1 MTECKMTRCFAYKN
15 GSCRALQDTDFGKK
29 PCPFY
34 KTTKQNE
41 KQKAEAILKY
51 KARTGLD
58 HYVDPN
64 SGMEAKDDA

>member
-1 MTECKMTRCFAYKN
+1 MTRCFAYKN

-34 KTTKQNE
+34 KTVKQNE
-41 KQKAEAILKY
+41 KESAEAMLRY